1 MDVAIHLGA
10 HCTDGERLLR
20 SLLRNRG
27 PLADL
32 GVSVPGPGR
41 YRDILRDVMTK
52 LRGAVASAET
62 RDVVLETVL
71 ERDEPER
78 LILSNSSFISMP
90 SASIAGDR
98 LYPKAYKA
106 AWLRN
111 VFPDCPV
118 ALFLSVRNPAS
129 FVPALFGLSGAA
141 PDGFADFIATT
152 DPMALRWSR
161 TVADIRAAC
170 PDCPLTVWCHED
182 SPLLWGEIMR
192 TVAGVPEEAGMHGG
206 FDMVREIISPEGLK
220 KLRIYTKAHPPA
232 NDVIRRRVLGAFLD
246 KFALEEEIEDV
257 LDLPG
262 WTHDLVH
269 RMTQSYERDLDVIAA
284 IPGVRLLRA

>member
-27 PLADL
+27 PLGDL

-41 YRDILRDVMTK
+41 YRDILRDVMVK
-52 LRGAVASAET
+52 LRGQVASADT
-62 RDVVLETVL
+62 RDIVLETVL

-78 LILSNSSFISMP
+78 LILSNPNFISMP
-90 SASIAGDR
+90 AATLEGNRI
-98 LYPKAYKA
+98 YPKAYKV
-106 AWLRN
+106 AWIRN
-111 VFPDCPV
+111 IFPDNPV
-118 ALFLSVRNPAS
+118 ALFLAVRNPAT
-129 FVPALFGLSGAA
+129 FLPALHGLMQGG
-141 PDGFADFIATT
+141 PEEFTNFIQPTEPLA
-152 DPMALRWSR
+152 MRWSR
-161 TVADIRAAC
+161 TVAEIRAAC

-192 TVAGVPEEAGMHGG
+192 AVAGVPEEAGMHGG
-206 FDMVREIISPEGLK
+206 FDLLREIISPEGMK
-220 KLRIYTKAHPPA
+220 KLRLYTKAHPPA
-232 NDVIRRRVLGAFLD
+232 NDLIRRRVVGAFLD
-246 KFALEEEIEDV
+246 KFALEDEIDEV

-262 WTHDLVH
+262 WTPDLIE
-269 RMTQSYERDLDVIAA
+269 RLTAGYERDIDAIAE

>member
-27 PLADL
+27 PLDEV

-41 YRDILRDVMTK
+41 YREVLRDVMLK
-52 LRGAVASAET
+52 LRGQKASADT

-78 LILSNSSFISMP
+78 LILSNPSFISMP
-90 SASIAGDR
+90 SASLEGNL

-111 VFPDCPV
+111 VFPDSPV
-118 ALFLSVRNPAS
+118 ALFLAVRNPAS
-129 FVPALFGLSGAA
+129 FVPALFGLIGEPPTS
-141 PDGFADFIATT
+141 FATFLGSA
-152 DPMALRWSR
+152 DPLGMLWSR
-161 TVADIRAAC
+161 TVTEIRAAC

-192 TVAGVPEEAGMHGG
+192 AVAGVPEEAGMHGG
-206 FDMVREIISPEGLK
+206 FDMVREIITPEGLK
-220 KLRIYTKAHPPA
+220 KLRLYTKAHPPA
-232 NDVIRRRVLGAFLD
+232 NDVIRRRVVGAFLD
-246 KFALEEEIEDV
+246 KFALDDEIEDEF
-257 LDLPG
+257 DLPG
-262 WTHDLVH
+262 WTPGLVH
-269 RMTQSYERDLDVIAA
+269 RMTQIYERDLNVIAA